1 MFPKDEK
8 KAGLNVRAVIKRLDL
23 TGILLFAGGIVLL
36 LAFLLSLSTGEPRFA
51 EGMFGLV
58 LLLMFVWWELRVS
71 SPFIDI
77 RLLIARRTLTSVYA
91 QFIMLNIFNYCL
103 FLDFRVIFRMKCT
116 FPFKRAVF

>member
-1 MFPKDEK
+1 MESSRGKW
-8 KAGLNVRAVIKRLDL
+8 RAIPRERLKRLDL

-77 RLLIARRTLTSVYA
+77 RLLIAFSHLSETCTSPA
-91 QFIMLNIFNYCL
+91 
-103 FLDFRVIFRMKCT
+103 KS
-116 FPFKRAVF
+116 